1 MTLWGPRVTA
11 DGRTLFRLWAPDR
24 DAVTLEIDGAA
35 AVAMTARD
43 GGWFEA
49 EADAP
54 PGTRYRFRLD
64 ADLAVPDPA
73 SRLQSGG
80 VHGWSVLLP
89 PFVPGKVEAQA
100 DGPST
105 SLGTNGIGSWRGRP
119 WEEAVIQEVHVGVL
133 GGYAGVAE
141 TLPVLAELGITA
153 IELMPIAAFAGS
165 RNWGYDGVLPFAPA
179 EAYGSPHE
187 LRALVDRAHE
197 LGMMILLDVVY
208 NHFGPDG
215 NYLGAYAD
223 DFFHADRDTPWGG
236 AVAVDR
242 PEVAAYFLENALMW
256 IEEYGF
262 DGLRFDAVH
271 AIGNVEFLDRMA
283 AEIRAKVGPERH
295 VHLVLEN
302 ESNDAARL
310 GEGGFDAQWNDDF
323 HNVLHVLLTGES
335 EGYYAAFAED
345 TTQKLARCLGE
356 GFIYQGEAMPTHDGK
371 ARGSPSGHLPP
382 TAFVAFL
389 QNHDQIGNR
398 ALGERLTTL
407 VTPERLAAATGLL
420 LLCPQ
425 IPLLFMGDEAGS
437 QTPFYFFT
445 DFHDDLAD
453 IVREGRRKEF
463 AHFEAF
469 SSESAREQIPDPNAH
484 ETFSASRPI
493 PHDEAARWRAL
504 YRDLLALRHTAIV
517 PRLRGATAN
526 GAEVLGEGAV
536 QAAWTLGDGAVL
548 TLAINLG
555 TEAVPVRGDTPFYA
569 LGTPGAPASFAAW
582 IEDAA

>member
-133 GGYAGVAE
+133 GGYVGVAE

-197 LGMMILLDVVY
+197 LGLMILLDVVY